1 MLCFD
6 SESIEEGDMAKKS
19 RKPLPRK
26 PKAKAAKPLK
36 AKRAAAPR
44 KKAVSRKKATA
55 GKPVS
60 TLRRIE
66 NALLVGVAEAD
77 EVALSL
83 GLLGAT
89 QPPRK
94 SRKKGRG

>member
-1 MLCFD
+1 
-6 SESIEEGDMAKKS
+6 MAKKS
-19 RKPLPRK
+19 TNPPPRKAK
-26 PKAKAAKPLK
+26 PKAKAVKRHKP
-36 AKRAAAPR
+36 KRAVAPR
-44 KKAVSRKKATA
+44 KKTVRRNKA

-60 TLRRIE
+60 QLRRIE

-83 GLLGAT
+83 GLLGAS

-94 SRKKGRG
+94 SCKKRR